1 MSSIISI
8 NSLFPLS
15 MSLKYCWIIDVFPSV
30 STITTHFSSIVSPLL
45 VFFIGGMYLRRATI
59 GLERH
64 LKRVSISFILL
75 GVSELF
81 ALRALLVS
89 SSNID
94 VYQLAAPFGPLWII
108 ENATLFVSLALLC
121 QWVFGYLLKRFET
134 QLFMI
139 FTIMILAIFL
149 ITTVTFTGLLVKN
162 LVDQTLGELTTDA
175 KVLALSLESKKQEIL
190 SDAELFAQDPLT
202 IDGVERKD
210 RRNIADR
217 VTPHLLTRKL
227 SSLIVMGPSGDVLA
241 NGEDPDRFGYSLASD
256 PLVKQALT
264 GDSIVSVVTQDG
276 TITPNIVIKAAT
288 PIKKNNAVIGVV
300 LSGSIVDT
308 ALLDGIKKATGLEAS
323 MYADTK
329 LSATTILSPDGITRP
344 IGTQEQRPQIRLTV
358 LKEGKPFTGG
368 INLLNRPYFASYLP
382 LVDATNVPVGM
393 IFVGK
398 PQSGV
403 LSTAGRS
410 IELTFV
416 VTALLLILSIFPA
429 YLVSRF
435 IVKQIR

>member
-1 MSSIISI
+1 MWTHFFLENAHFALNIFGALVMFAVAWLYFDAYLVRKSPREGIRTLGFILLSLSFVAQATVVESGLITASIIPPSLHVWFLTLTRIPGFICIIWSLILDPI
-8 NSLFPLS
+8 NPVPKTEGLPQ
-15 MSLKYCWIIDVFPSV
+15 P
-30 STITTHFSSIVSPLL
+30 ITTHFSSIVSPLL

-81 ALRALLVS
+81 ALRVLLLS

-288 PIKKNNAVIGVV
+288 PIKKNNVVIGVV

-308 ALLDGIKKATGLEAS
+308 ALLDGIKKS
-323 MYADTK
+323 
-329 LSATTILSPDGITRP
+329 
-344 IGTQEQRPQIRLTV
+344 
-358 LKEGKPFTGG
+358 
-368 INLLNRPYFASYLP
+368 NRP
-382 LVDATNVPVGM
+382 
-393 IFVGK
+393 
-398 PQSGV
+398 
-403 LSTAGRS
+403 
-410 IELTFV
+410 
-416 VTALLLILSIFPA
+416 
-429 YLVSRF
+429 
-435 IVKQIR
+435 